1 MRTRISRK
9 SRDDRGASAVEFALV
24 MPLLLLIVGAIFNFG
39 LAFSQKLALDNA
51 VRETARSAAV
61 NTGNTPAQLEAAG
74 VTTFN
79 NSSIAR
85 QGQNAVLA
93 VGSCRT
99 TPPAAFGTPVVATG
113 TFRSSFMFP
122 WIIPGIPN
130 AINWTSRGEYVCEFS

>member
-1 MRTRISRK
+1 MRTRTSTTA
-9 SRDDRGASAVEFALV
+9 RDERGASAVEFALV
-24 MPLLLLIVGAIFNFG
+24 MPVLLLIIGAIFNFG

-61 NTGNTPAQLEAAG
+61 NTGKTQAQLAAAG

-85 QGQNAVLA
+85 QGQNAVFT
-93 VGSCRT
+93 VGSCKT

-113 TFRSSFMFP
+113 TFRSRFIFP
-122 WIIPGIPN
+122 WVIPGIPK